1 MSEKQ
6 DLATLFSLLDKPT
19 KDYMASPS
27 FRRLEQEKEV
37 VKHIEKFRLPEVNKL
52 ICCSS
57 VLADLEWT
65 QQYTSVRDLY
75 GISYDFDVVDL
86 LSKFAND
93 PTGFEERILSVVG
106 SDIIKKI
113 IAYFNKIES
122 ERDRIKKERA
132 SLKGKITK
140 AKKKLQDETATE
152 EKATVE
158 SDLKNPDELRVEEL
172 DKIIGE
178 KDIFLKGLKKHYQ
191 ATKKY
196 FDKYNN
202 VEQMEK
208 IREQAYAAID
218 EVKPPRE
225 EEFLLEYVES
235 GALSDENIEE
245 LKNYGFIQ
253 RFLECFNKK
262 SYKDLA
268 FPVLSKLYEDGAI
281 DFEDEQIGKFVNNH
295 PRLLAEYLEDKY
307 NKNPQNL
314 MDEDNGILIEYAI
327 KSCLDGCN
335 DYVTWWN
342 TIKTPEDWKYILT
355 KINDIYGFPI
365 EAKAAK
371 LLHHVEGKSLTAFVE
386 LMNSNEANDVNLSAS
401 ELISEYLGQEAP
413 DAKDLVRGYVRNS
426 EQSNRR
432 LQRRLASKE
441 RELNRFGS
449 DLFSSIYFP
458 LEQLENLAVNL
469 RLSDGEIK
477 CSLVAGQMI
486 QALASL
492 REGLSAMGLDTAD
505 EIENWQR
512 QSLIKYDVEK
522 HRMSSPVISP
532 EDKVKLQTLG
542 YAYIDDEGN
551 RKIRAAEVY
560 IPAPVDETNYKDST
574 HSFMSQKTNGSRE
587 DKFGKKNYQKKERYP
602 RTEQNNKKGKLKKK
616 NRKNNGGKGNKR

>member
-6 DLATLFSLLDKPT
+6 DLAILFSLLDKPT
-19 KDYMASPS
+19 KEYMASPS
-27 FRRLEQEKEV
+27 FSRLEQEKEV
-37 VKHIEKFRLPEVNKL
+37 IKHIEKFHLPEVNKL

-57 VLADLEWT
+57 IFADLEWT
-65 QQYTSVRDLY
+65 QQYSSVRYLY
-75 GISYDFDVVDL
+75 GTSYDFDVVDL

-93 PTGFEERILSVVG
+93 LTGFEERILSVVG

-113 IAYFNKIES
+113 VDYFNKIES

-132 SLKGKITK
+132 TLKGKITK
-140 AKKKLQDETATE
+140 AKNRLQGESGTE
-152 EKATVE
+152 EKATIE
-158 SDLKNPDELRVEEL
+158 SDSKNPDELRVEEL

-178 KDIFLKGLKKHYQ
+178 KDIFLKGFKKHYQ

-202 VEQMEK
+202 VEQMAI

-235 GALSDENIEE
+235 GSLSDENTQE
-245 LKNYGFIQ
+245 LKNYGFVQ
-253 RFLECFNKK
+253 RLIECFNKK
-262 SYKDLA
+262 SYSDLA

-281 DFEDEQIGKFVNNH
+281 DFEDEQICQFVNNH
-295 PRLLAEYLEDKY
+295 PRLLAEYLEDQY
-307 NKNPQNL
+307 NKNPENL
-314 MDEDNGILIEYAI
+314 MDEDNSILIEYAI

-355 KINDIYGFPI
+355 KINDMYGVPI
-365 EAKAAK
+365 EAKATK
-371 LLHHVEGKSLTAFVE
+371 LLHHVEGKSLIAFVE
-386 LMNSNEANDVNLSAS
+386 LMNSNEANDINLSAS
-401 ELISEYLGQEAP
+401 ELISEYLEQEAP

-449 DLFSSIYFP
+449 DLFSSIYLP

-492 REGLSAMGLDTAD
+492 REGLSAIGLDTAD

-512 QSLIKYDVEK
+512 QSLIEYDVEK
-522 HRMSSPVISP
+522 HRMSSPIISP

-560 IPAPVDETNYKDST
+560 IPAPVAEINYKDT
-574 HSFMSQKTNGSRE
+574 TNSFVDQKTIGFRKG
-587 DKFGKKNYQKKERYP
+587 KFGEKNYQKKEKHV
-602 RTEQNNKKGKLKKK
+602 RTEQNNKKAKLKKK
-616 NRKNNGGKGNKR
+616 NGKSNGGNIR